1 LLNHSKPLKCPVC
14 QKEVPCISKV
24 VSLYCLS
31 MHIAAKWDDEDHL
44 RWRRE
49 HGITREVYQSIGQ
62 VQTMVRQIMAA
73 LPQHDMTK
81 VWSKSYGETR
91 KIPS

>member
-1 LLNHSKPLKCPVC
+1 LSDHNKPLKCPVC

-44 RWRRE
+44 KWRRE
-49 HGITREVYQSIGQ
+49 HGITREVYQSMDQ
-62 VQTMVRQIMAA
+62 VYKMLQGIRTA
-73 LPQHDMTK
+73 LA
-81 VWSKSYGETR
+81 
-91 KIPS
+91 

>member
-1 LLNHSKPLKCPVC
+1 LLNPSKPLKCPVC

-31 MHIAAKWDDEDHL
+31 MHIAAKWGDEDHL

-49 HGITREVYQSIGQ
+49 HGITCVVYQSMGQ
-62 VQTMVRQIMAA
+62 VDKMVQEIITA
-73 LPQHDMTK
+73 L
-81 VWSKSYGETR
+81 V
-91 KIPS
+91 

>member
-1 LLNHSKPLKCPVC
+1 MCH
-14 QKEVPCISKV
+14 KEVPCISKV

-49 HGITREVYQSIGQ
+49 HDITREVYQSMAH
-62 VQTMVRQIMAA
+62 VQTTVREIMAA